1 MNVKNPYV
9 LFDDNRFFILFGWLG
24 FFWGGEWGRGINNV
38 FLKNVITYSKSDK
51 FTCMNNAVQIEQPF
65 R

>member
-1 MNVKNPYV
+1 MWVV

-24 FFWGGEWGRGINNV
+24 FLGGGGVGRGKYYV

>member
-1 MNVKNPYV
+1 MITDF
-9 LFDDNRFFILFGWLG
+9 LFYLVGWVFL
-24 FFWGGEWGRGINNV
+24 GGEWGGGINNV

-51 FTCMNNAVQIEQPF
+51 FTCMNNAVQIEQPS